1 MVSLTW
7 HAAAEFVRELR
18 DEVVVD
24 AILERTEDND
34 RSGVLYGELLDSL
47 VRQHIFFAACNF
59 QYEYYAVYA
68 NETLLLGAICYILG

>member
-7 HAAAEFVRELR
+7 HTAAKFVRELR

-34 RSGVLYGELLDSL
+34 GSCVLYGELLDSL

-59 QYEYYAVYA
+59 QYEYSAVSEH
-68 NETLLLGAICYILG
+68 ETLLLRAMCYILG